1 MDIPDA
7 KSTEGD
13 AVSGV
18 DEGDAWGQPLWVNNL
33 KCTFPVCC
41 GSLGTH

>member
-18 DEGDAWGQPLWVNNL
+18 DEGDAWGQPL
-33 KCTFPVCC
+33 
-41 GSLGTH
+41 